1 MFLQR
6 TPFLSSSRT
15 RSLVII
21 SLPLF
26 SAIYTCRQSS
36 LCPAMAS
43 PSRLSLDVASLCHVV
58 PSACSSSNMRPAL
71 RAGRP
76 HQMRDPARLP
86 SVHARRASPAVVL
99 LADPWSSLARPR
111 PMVAVRVPPGGHPPR
126 LCPRGSLAR
135 SSAASPSLSSS
146 QQSSRRPSPAHPGP
160 SPLLA
165 AWSQLAPKLPLP
177 VSGSLRARLLPMP
190 RAASNLPGAR
200 LARPLQRLSPL
211 P

>member
-1 MFLQR
+1 
-6 TPFLSSSRT
+6 
-15 RSLVII
+15 
-21 SLPLF
+21 
-26 SAIYTCRQSS
+26 
-36 LCPAMAS
+36 
-43 PSRLSLDVASLCHVV
+43 LSLDVASLCHVV
-58 PSACSSSNMRPAL
+58 ASACSSSNVRPAL

-86 SVHARRASPAVVL
+86 SVHARRASRAVVL

-111 PMVAVRVPPGGHPPR
+111 PMVVVRVPPGGHPPR

-135 SSAASPSLSSS
+135 SSATSLSLSSS
-146 QQSSRRPSPAHPGP
+146 QQSSRRPSPAHPRP

-211 P
+211 S